1 MSYLTDIDLETIA
14 REYVFVADL
23 SALTQEG
30 SERFFERLL
39 PAVANH
45 SMLFVSDD
53 VLRKVNNGEKIGVL
67 KMFSDA
73 NALKVEKMDTVEI
86 VKRLSVENVA
96 LITCDSSLFEE
107 IPDSVKIIYLMKD
120 GDASLYNSG
129 PFSPMNYPVSSLIG
143 DDYPVPPPT
152 QLEVKEIPE
161 EGDFVYLSN
170 GERVKLVSKIASG
183 GEGTIY
189 ETDTPNLVAKIY
201 HRNRI
206 TADIKEK
213 ITAMVKLREFFKVDR
228 KDFSIVWPEA
238 VLFNSRKEFVGYLMP
253 RARGEPLQRI
263 CNTTLLRTKYRHI
276 KRSDLVKIAINVLNA
291 LDHLYTYKVLM
302 GDVNQLNILVDERLK
317 VHLIDSDSY
326 QIGPFVCKVGKPEFS
341 HPNWIDKKY
350 ADNPRSP
357 TSEAFALAIL
367 IFMILIPGKHPFA
380 KVGGEGITDNI
391 RQRFFPYA
399 VKGTEVSSYDKAP
412 PGHWRYIWSHT
423 PPRIKEILH
432 DILVGDREPQTY
444 EELRAAVNELKYH
457 LEKYRSEILSG
468 KRTDEV
474 LPTYYFIPDY
484 VPKKKLICPRCN
496 KPFEISMESYEKL
509 SKMTSILTC
518 HHCYTIEK
526 VTAKIQQRRRKRES
540 VYSPQPVAHTQRPQ
554 ASKKVIR
561 PRPRQATLQPQ
572 PHPQIQPQPQPAIVV
587 KQQSTPD
594 TGRKK
599 LAILTAAGVGVAVA
613 GVGLASPVLQL
624 AGVVISGIGVVTLLI
639 KR

>member
-1 MSYLTDIDLETIA
+1 MSYLTDTDLETIA
-14 REYVFVADL
+14 REYIFVADI

-30 SERFFERLL
+30 SEKFFERLL

-45 SMLFVSDD
+45 SMLFVSDY
-53 VLRKVNNGEKIGVL
+53 VLKKVENGEKIGIL

-73 NALKVEKMDTVEI
+73 DVLKVENMDTIEI

-107 IPDSVKIIYLMKD
+107 VPKNVRVIFLMKD

-129 PFSPMNYPVSSLIG
+129 PFSPINYPVSSLIG

-152 QLEVKEIPE
+152 QLEVKEVPG
-161 EGDFVYLSN
+161 EGDFVYLSS
-170 GERVKLVSKIASG
+170 GERVKLVSKISSG

-189 ETDTPNLVAKIY
+189 ETDVPNLVAKIY

-206 TADIKEK
+206 TADLKEK

-238 VLFNSRKEFVGYLMP
+238 VLFNSRREFVGYLMP

-263 CNTTLLRTKYRHI
+263 CNATMLMRKYRHI
-276 KRSDLVKIAINVLNA
+276 KRSDLVKIAINTLKA
-291 LDHLYTYKVLM
+291 LDHLYSYRVLM
-302 GDVNQLNILVDERLK
+302 GDVNQLNILVDEKLK

-341 HPNWIDKKY
+341 HPDWIDRKY
-350 ADNPRSP
+350 ADNPRNP

-367 IFMILIPGKHPFA
+367 VFMILLPGKHPFA

-391 RQRFFPYA
+391 KQRFFPYA

-412 PGHWRYIWSHT
+412 AGYWRYIWSHT

-444 EELRAAVNELKYH
+444 EELRAVVNELIYH

-468 KRTDEV
+468 ERTDEV
-474 LPTYYFIPDY
+474 FPTYYFIPDY
-484 VPKKKLICPRCN
+484 VPKKKLVCPKC
-496 KPFEISMESYEKL
+496 KKTFEISMYSYERL
-509 SKMTSILTC
+509 SKMTTALTC
-518 HHCYTIEK
+518 HYCYTIEK
-526 VTAKIQQRRRKRES
+526 AGRKLRLRRRRGET
-540 VYSPQPVAHTQRPQ
+540 VIAPQRITTPQ
-554 ASKKVIR
+554 ASRRVIR
-561 PRPRQATLQPQ
+561 PRPRPQTQLHQRPQTQPVQAQPT
-572 PHPQIQPQPQPAIVV
+572 IVV

-594 TGRKK
+594 TDRKRPIS
-599 LAILTAAGVGVAVA
+599 LIAAGAGIVAVGA
-613 GVGLASPVLQL
+613 GLGLPVLQL
-624 AGVVISGIGVVTLLI
+624 AGIVISGIGVVKLL
-639 KR
+639 KKA